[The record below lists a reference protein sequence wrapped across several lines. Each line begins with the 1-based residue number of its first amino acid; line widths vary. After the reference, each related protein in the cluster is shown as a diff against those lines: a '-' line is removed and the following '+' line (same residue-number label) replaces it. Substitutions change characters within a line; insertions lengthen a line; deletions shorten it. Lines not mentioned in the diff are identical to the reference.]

1 MCGRFTQHYTWK
13 EMHDQLD
20 VFGTPQ
26 NLKPNWNVAP
36 TQSVDVVL
44 QLEAGRSLTQMH
56 WGLLP
61 FWAKDRKI
69 ASRMSNA
76 RSETVAE
83 KPAFRKAFADRRCVV
98 PASGFYEWKREGKDK
113 QPYYI
118 TTADGSI
125 LCFAGI
131 YESWTDPE
139 TKEDVRS
146 VSILTTEP
154 NALMASIHN
163 RMPVILGGDQI
174 DSWLTDGGKEFLK
187 PCPPEMLN
195 TYPVSDRVNKV
206 ANNDASIVEMVERN

>member
-44 QLEAGRSLTQMH
+44 QLEAERSLAQMH

-69 ASRMSNA
+69 ASRMINA

-83 KPAFRKAFADRRCVV
+83 KPAFRKAFADRRCIV

-113 QPYYI
+113 QPYHII
-118 TTADGSI
+118 TVDGSI
-125 LCFAGI
+125 MCFAGI
-131 YESWTDPE
+131 HECWMDPSC
-139 TKEDVRS
+139 R
-146 VSILTTEP
+146 
-154 NALMASIHN
+154 
-163 RMPVILGGDQI
+163 
-174 DSWLTDGGKEFLK
+174 
-187 PCPPEMLN
+187 
-195 TYPVSDRVNKV
+195 
-206 ANNDASIVEMVERN
+206 